1 MKTYTYNIT
10 AHTEDNAITY
20 STNDVVDAINT
31 MLTML
36 ASDDTIPVEMVDGWT
51 GELLMYRSAD
61 GEHYIT
67 DDMMLMVM
75 GFGLA
80 LILGL

>member
-10 AHTEDNAITY
+10 IHTEDNALTY
-20 STNDVVDAINT
+20 STNDVVDAIDT
-31 MLTML
+31 MLF
-36 ASDDTIPVEMVDGWT
+36 SDDTASVEMVDGWT

-67 DDMMLMVM
+67 DEMGLMVM
-75 GFGLA
+75 GFILA
-80 LILGL
+80 LLMGI

>member
-20 STNDVVDAINT
+20 STNDVVDAIDT
-31 MLTML
+31 MLTLL

-80 LILGL
+80 LLLGL